1 MTLRVFLPCVAALV
15 LSLTPTRATAISEY
29 ITRIHATL
37 TLEGPSAEDIIV
49 VVDVAEHVT
58 TDDRGSDFPS
68 FSAFNGSAS
77 YDEATHTLTVIAETN
92 GAANFA
98 GGIPVA
104 VASGMT
110 RTRGTLGL
118 INPSEDIGF
127 FIDVRIQASFE
138 YTGVLSHPAEFAETI
153 FALDFAGSRLSGLPP
168 DGTLVPPLRTST
180 EDPGFENGFDLVTS
194 TAFLAVDETYSVLI
208 PPGGSGFVIHDLGFL
223 AQAGGAAASRVNG
236 STILALE
243 SLPEV
248 PPVQSPEE
256 FLDPDD
262 DGVSIDEDRC
272 PGTVIPEVVPTR
284 RLGRNRWALSN
295 RLGPSLMNH
304 TSWTRS
310 PWTSSRS
317 RANWGAIRGKT
328 YS

>member
-37 TLEGPSAEDIIV
+37 TLEGPSAEDVIV
-49 VVDVAEHVT
+49 VLDVAEHVT

-77 YDEATHTLTVIAETN
+77 YDDATHTLTVIAETN

-223 AQAGGAAASRVNG
+223 AQAGGAAASR
-236 STILALE
+236 STRIAVPDQHWRRVAWLHCN
-243 SLPEV
+243 LPRH
-248 PPVQSPEE
+248 
-256 FLDPDD
+256 DGWKAHWPDL
-262 DGVSIDEDRC
+262 GVASHRRVRPAGGLRGGRPDRR
-272 PGTVIPEVVPTR
+272 PAGARYGAR
-284 RLGRNRWALSN
+284 RR
-295 RLGPSLMNH
+295 
-304 TSWTRS
+304 
-310 PWTSSRS
+310 
-317 RANWGAIRGKT
+317 
-328 YS
+328 